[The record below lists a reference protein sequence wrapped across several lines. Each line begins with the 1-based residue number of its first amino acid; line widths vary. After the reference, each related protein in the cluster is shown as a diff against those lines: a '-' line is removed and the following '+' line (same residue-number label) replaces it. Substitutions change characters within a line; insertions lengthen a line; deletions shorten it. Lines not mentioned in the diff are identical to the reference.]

1 MSPMKIVAH
10 YADGR
15 IVKGYTDDFVPD
27 NPSFRVRPL
36 SASVDVIEILVQ
48 DLKGVCFVRDF
59 AGDPHYREQKHFPPG
74 MEPAGKAVEVT
85 FTDGEILIGSTEDYD
100 LKRPGF
106 FVVPADPRSNN
117 LRIFAV
123 SRAVRKVRFL

>member
-1 MSPMKIVAH
+1 MAPIKVVAH

-15 IVKGYTDDFVPD
+15 IIKGYTEDFLP
-27 NPSFRVRPL
+27 NSPTFHVRPL
-36 SASVDVIEILVQ
+36 SASAKVLEVIIE

-59 AGDPHYREQKHFPPG
+59 AGDPQYKEQKHFPEG
-74 MEPAGKAVEVT
+74 MGPTGKAVEVT
-85 FTDGEILIGSTEDYD
+85 FKDGEIFIGSSEDYD

-123 SRAVRKVRFL
+123 SRAVRKVRFI

>member
-1 MSPMKIVAH
+1 MTPVKIVAH

-15 IVKGYTDDFVPD
+15 IVKGHAEDFLPGG
-27 NPSFRVRPL
+27 PSFRLRPL
-36 SASVDVIEILVQ
+36 SDPDKFLEIVVE

-59 AGDPHYREQKHFPPG
+59 AGDPQYQEQKNFPPG
-74 MEPAGKAVEVT
+74 MEPTGKAVEVT
-85 FTDGEILIGSTEDYD
+85 FNDGEILLGSTEDYD